1 MLKDFVTYDGVSVPA
16 VGLGT
21 WQSAPADCYNAV
33 RWALDAGY
41 RHIDTA
47 HAYGNEADVGRAVRD
62 SGIPREQVFIT
73 TKLPSH
79 IKDEKGTERHLTESL
94 RNLGMDYVDLY
105 LIHAPWPWSEIGKDC
120 TEGNIVAWRTMLDL
134 QIRGF
139 IRCCGVSNFLPTDIK
154 PLLDATGTMPAVNQ
168 IRYFIGNTQRETTF
182 YCQENGILV
191 EAYSPLAT
199 GNILDND
206 VLAEIAARYNA
217 SVAQLCIAY
226 CLHKGT
232 LPLPKSVNKARIE
245 QNLAVDFALSE
256 SDVALLDGMDGIGPY
271 RKLRS

>member
-1 MLKDFVTYDGVSVPA
+1 MKDFRTYDGIDIPA

-21 WQSAPADCYNAV
+21 WQSAPEDCYRAV

-47 HAYGNEADVGRAVRD
+47 HAYGNEADVGRAIRD
-62 SGIPREQVFIT
+62 SGIPREEIFVT

-79 IKDEKGTERHLTESL
+79 IKDEQGTEAHLTESL
-94 RNLGMDYVDLY
+94 RNLGMEYVDLY
-105 LIHAPWPWSEIGKDC
+105 LIHAPWPWSDIGRDC
-120 TEGNIVAWRTMLDL
+120 TEGNIIAWRTILEL

-139 IRCCGVSNFLPTDIK
+139 VRCAGVSNFLPSDIR
-154 PLLDATGTMPAVNQ
+154 PLLEDTGVMPAVDQ
-168 IRYFIGNTQRETTF
+168 IRYFVGNTQRETTF
-182 YCQENGILV
+182 FCQENGILV

-199 GNILDND
+199 GSILDND
-206 VLAEIAARYNA
+206 ILSDTAARYNV

-226 CLHKGT
+226 CLRNGT

-245 QNLAVDFALSE
+245 QNIAVDFAI
-256 SDVALLDGMDGIGPY
+256 SDEDMAKLDALDGIGPY
-271 RKLRS
+271 RRLRS